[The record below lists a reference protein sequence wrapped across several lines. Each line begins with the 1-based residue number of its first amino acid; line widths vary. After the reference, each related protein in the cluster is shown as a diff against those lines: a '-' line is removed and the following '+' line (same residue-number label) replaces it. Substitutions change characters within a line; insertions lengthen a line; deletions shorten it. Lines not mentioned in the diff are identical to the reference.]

1 MPAIR
6 GGSRGAIGAIDP
18 LKPTKVTPFTVILY
32 NSENNISK
40 TIPDKSFV
48 TFELS
53 HCLQQAI
60 LSSIVLS
67 QQCYEVHFIFLTV
80 AKPLRDLITKYY

>member
-6 GGSRGAIGAIDP
+6 VGSRGAIGAIDP

-40 TIPDKSFV
+40 TLPNKSFV
-48 TFELS
+48 TFELF
-53 HCLQQAI
+53 HCLQQAV

-67 QQCYEVHFIFLTV
+67 QQCYEVQFIYLAV
-80 AKPLRDLITKYY
+80 AKPLRDLIIKYY